1 MGDPSKQDILT
12 IFKRLRSV
20 PTNKVTAARS
30 VQARLA
36 SLRDPAG
43 PCGASGRGRGEEEPA
58 GLCDTSHCAAATA
71 GPGLGPVGALPS
83 PLQHGRGG
91 VGAQAKAQGWAD
103 TWEVLGA
110 GGESVWGSQGRTGP
124 GSLRGGRVGFEGAA
138 EWTLE
143 FLRDLGASSGT

>member
-20 PTNKVTAARS
+20 PTNKVTAAKS

-83 PLQHGRGG
+83 PLQHGR
-91 VGAQAKAQGWAD
+91 
-103 TWEVLGA
+103 A
-110 GGESVWGSQGRTGP
+110 GGGGARQGPRLGRHLGSP
-124 GSLRGGRVGFEGAA
+124 GGGGREHLGVPGAY
-138 EWTLE
+138 
-143 FLRDLGASSGT
+143 GAWELTGRQSGL